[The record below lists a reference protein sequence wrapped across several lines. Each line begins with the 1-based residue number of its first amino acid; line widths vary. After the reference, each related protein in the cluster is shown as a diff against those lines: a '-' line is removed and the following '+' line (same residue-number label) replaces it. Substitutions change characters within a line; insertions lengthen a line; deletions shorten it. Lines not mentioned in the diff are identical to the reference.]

1 MSIEILK
8 VRLHETKKGNG
19 LILHI
24 NRSNGG
30 DEVVGVETHKAIIHR
45 DLKGALD
52 GLAVHLAVMVGFVS
66 PVDIPT
72 ISHPDKTKVEKFFVK
87 GYSIGG
93 DEGEGTRGVIIS
105 GRKILSNGMAHNY
118 NTPFY
123 RFEQAPE
130 SRYTFMD
137 DLIARLT
144 DIETEIMSYL
154 DGSKRGEPVQQEIPG
169 LEEKVSEEAQFASK
183 EDQFKYAGK
192 QQMAGMNGKPKKGK
206 KVVQSAE
213 NPSGQSE

>member
-45 DLKGALD
+45 DLKKAID
-52 GLAVHLAVMVGFVS
+52 GLAIHLAVLAEYVN
-66 PVDIPT
+66 PIDIQD
-72 ISHPDKTKVEKFFVK
+72 ISRPGNIYTEKFFVK
-87 GYSIGG
+87 GYSVGG
-93 DEGEGTRGVIIS
+93 DEAEGTRGVIIS
-105 GRKILSNGMAHNY
+105 GRKILRNGMAHNY
-118 NTPFY
+118 NTTFN

-154 DGSKRGEPVQQEIPG
+154 DGSKRGDPVQQEIPG
-169 LEEKVSEEAQFASK
+169 LEEKVSEEAKFASK

-192 QQMAGMNGKPKKGK
+192 AQMAGMNGKPKKGK

-213 NPSGQSE
+213 NPSGESE